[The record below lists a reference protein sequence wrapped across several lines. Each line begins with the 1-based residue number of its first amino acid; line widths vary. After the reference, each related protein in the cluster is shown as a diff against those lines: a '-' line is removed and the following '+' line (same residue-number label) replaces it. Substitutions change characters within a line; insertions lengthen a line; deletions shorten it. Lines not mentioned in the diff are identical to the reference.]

1 MKWFWIGAVLT
12 IAAIMLDTHWHAST
26 GLPEAGIPPYH
37 YIWMLAIGTMVFGAI
52 RVRKAG
58 KSPIWAMNLFVLA
71 TFIAAAGSIWD
82 NFGNHIFGIEP
93 GMFDPP
99 HVTLNGGSLL
109 AMICALLTFILQ
121 KKDSSK
127 RAKTY
132 AG

>member
-1 MKWFWIGAVLT
+1 M
-12 IAAIMLDTHWHAST
+12 
-26 GLPEAGIPPYH
+26 AGI
-37 YIWMLAIGTMVFGAI
+37 ATMVFGAI

-58 KSPIWAMNLFVLA
+58 KSPVWVMNLFVLA
-71 TFIAAAGSIWD
+71 TIIAAAGSIWD

-109 AMICALLTFILQ
+109 AMIFGLLTFILK
-121 KKDSSK
+121 KKDSAE
-127 RAKTY
+127 RANTY